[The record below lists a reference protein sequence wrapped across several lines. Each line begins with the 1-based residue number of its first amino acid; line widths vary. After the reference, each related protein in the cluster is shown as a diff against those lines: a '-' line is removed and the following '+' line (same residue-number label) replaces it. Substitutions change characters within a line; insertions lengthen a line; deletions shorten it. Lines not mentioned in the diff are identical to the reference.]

1 MPPKSVERHHN
12 LRCAGGEVNG
22 REAPVAVI
30 ARRGRGRRNALFG
43 PKPFSRDLR
52 ESPMPRT
59 QTGWK
64 SPAAANPDTRQ
75 VERSAAKPIGI
86 ETRLQLGTGSARDN
100 TNVLSEASWAI
111 AGTLV
116 GGVDCRSPTDDL
128 PSTSVSMA
136 SVDHRVDI
144 ACLFGI
150 KFGAFEARKR
160 RRRWD
165 SSDAKTGYQP
175 FLQAAAHAIQ
185 DALTSGAPATR
196 RQPEVQR

>member
-1 MPPKSVERHHN
+1 MRPSPSASKPGYSWARVE
-12 LRCAGGEVNG
+12 
-22 REAPVAVI
+22 
-30 ARRGRGRRNALFG
+30 
-43 PKPFSRDLR
+43 
-52 ESPMPRT
+52 
-59 QTGWK
+59 
-64 SPAAANPDTRQ
+64 
-75 VERSAAKPIGI
+75 
-86 ETRLQLGTGSARDN
+86 RDN

-136 SVDHRVDI
+136 SIDHRVDI

-150 KFGAFEARKR
+150 KLGAFEARKR